1 MKRVAGVI
9 LLLTGLWLG
18 ANKGVAA
25 LNCTNNS
32 ATCLRWNDY
41 SGECGPANGD
51 TAQCESDGNSCDW
64 SYDKSLQDCA
74 MCIQTHGT
82 QCYDQD
88 NPTASPT
95 PPPTGPTC
103 AASGYPSCNGYC
115 TVRLVCKTVAAT
127 G

>member
-1 MKRVAGVI
+1 MKRLVGVI

-18 ANKGVAA
+18 ASQGVSA
-25 LNCTNNS
+25 LDCTHNS
-32 ATCLRWNDY
+32 VTCLKWDARLN
-41 SGECGPANGD
+41 ECGSANGD
-51 TAQCESDGNSCDW
+51 VAQCVADGTSCDW
-64 SYDKSLQDCA
+64 DYNPSLLDCA
-74 MCIQTHGT
+74 MCMPHGT

-115 TVRLVCKTVAAT
+115 TGGQVCKAIAET